1 MFGWDSK
8 GETHTPGKQSHV
20 GEIGDVF
27 DAGVNEALLLIW
39 GAEERMTEWMTVM
52 QADIPADGSFRSKD
66 KCYITPGASTSN
78 ISGWESQEGSAGM
91 DCAATLLLRT
101 RWSLFFVLFHQN
113 VSEGEAFETVTLGT

>member
-20 GEIGDVF
+20 GEKGDVF
-27 DAGVNEALLLIW
+27 DAGANEALLLIW

-52 QADIPADGSFRSKD
+52 QADIPADGSFHSKD

-78 ISGWESQEGSAGM
+78 ISGRESQEGSAGM
-91 DCAATLLLRT
+91 DCAA
-101 RWSLFFVLFHQN
+101 SFFF
-113 VSEGEAFETVTLGT
+113 